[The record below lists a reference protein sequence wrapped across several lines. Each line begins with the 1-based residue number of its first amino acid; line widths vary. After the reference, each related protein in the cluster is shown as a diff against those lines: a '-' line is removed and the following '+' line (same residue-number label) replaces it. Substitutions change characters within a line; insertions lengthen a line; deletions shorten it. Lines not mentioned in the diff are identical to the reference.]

1 LRFTIDYCSV
11 LPLVMIRV
19 YPRSSAVS
27 KGLIRWNR
35 RRRPEQRRRINA
47 DGHRL
52 DRNEM
57 SHLTERV
64 IRCAFAVSNTLGCG
78 FLEKVY
84 ENALAHELRKAGLQ
98 VRQQHAITVY
108 YDGVAVGEYTADL
121 LVEGVLLV
129 ELKAVKDLDDV
140 HLAQCLNYL
149 KATDRRLCL
158 LTNFAKPKLEVRRI
172 VNKY

>member
-1 LRFTIDYCSV
+1 ME
-11 LPLVMIRV
+11 PQM
-19 YPRSSAVS
+19 
-27 KGLIRWNR
+27 
-35 RRRPEQRRRINA
+35 NA
-47 DGHRL
+47 DGRRL

-57 SHLTERV
+57 SQLTERV
-64 IRCAFAVSNTLGCG
+64 IRCAFAVSNSLGCG

-98 VRQQHAITVY
+98 VRQQHGITVY

-121 LVEGVLLV
+121 LVEGVLLL
-129 ELKAVKDLDDV
+129 ELKAVKDLDEI

-149 KATDRRLCL
+149 KATNLRLCL
-158 LTNFAKPKLEVRRI
+158 LMNFAKPKVEVRRI